1 MDLGTGYGTDE
12 AGHDPDPDLVEA
24 NLGEPDQELS
34 PPILPA
40 RLPGAKHACKALLA
54 YLATQLACGFI
65 VGAIASLVAVASGV
79 TSVETEEFKQ
89 ITTQVLQYSLVPI
102 MIISGLVVLV
112 MTRSMAADAM
122 TDGSPLGIGWCRCSP
137 ASLLAGA
144 LLGAMVSGGFLLL
157 LSIMFSGG
165 QPSSVG
171 PLAEM
176 ASQGGI
182 TRLLFAILAV
192 ICAPLVE
199 EFLFRGVMLA
209 GFTRSWGLPVAVVL
223 CSTIF
228 VALHITELLRF
239 WPATFGLAG
248 IAALTM
254 WLRIRTRSLGP
265 AVAAHL
271 GYNGLLVLYVYLAPL
286 LVKG

>member
-1 MDLGTGYGTDE
+1 MELGTGYGTDE
-12 AGHDPDPDLVEA
+12 AGHDSDPDLVEA
-24 NLGEPDQELS
+24 NLGEAGQELLPS
-34 PPILPA
+34 LPPA
-40 RLPGAKHACKALLA
+40 RLPTAKHAGKALVA
-54 YLATQLACGFI
+54 YLAAQLACGFM
-65 VGAIASLVAVASGV
+65 VGTIASLIAVASGV
-79 TSVETEEFKQ
+79 TSTETEEFKQ
-89 ITTQVLQYSLVPI
+89 ITTQVLQFSLIPI
-102 MIISGLVVLV
+102 MIISGLVVLM

-137 ASLLAGA
+137 FSLLTGA

-157 LSIMFSGG
+157 LSILFSGG
-165 QPSSVG
+165 QPGSEG

-228 VALHITELLRF
+228 VALHINELRRF
-239 WPATFGLAG
+239 WPATFGLVG

-271 GYNGLLVLYVYLAPL
+271 GYNGLLVMYVYLAPL
-286 LVKG
+286 LEKA

>member
-1 MDLGTGYGTDE
+1 MESGPDYDRDE
-12 AGHDPDPDLVEA
+12 AGYAPDFDLVGA
-24 NLGEPDQELS
+24 SPGGAGQELVL
-34 PPILPA
+34 PLPPA
-40 RLPGAKHACKALLA
+40 RLPTAKHAGKALVA
-54 YLATQLACGFI
+54 YLVTQLACGFM
-65 VGAIASLVAVASGV
+65 VGTIASLIAVASGV
-79 TSVETEEFKQ
+79 TSTETEEFKQ

-102 MIISGLVVLV
+102 MIISGLVVLMV
-112 MTRSMAADAM
+112 TRSMAADAM

-137 ASLLAGA
+137 FSLLVGA
-144 LLGAMVSGGFLLL
+144 LLGAMVSGSFLLL

-165 QPSSVG
+165 QPGSEG

-182 TRLLFAILAV
+182 TRLLSAILAV

-271 GYNGLLVLYVYLAPL
+271 GYNGLLVLYVYLASL
-286 LVKG
+286 LAHV